1 MLLVWLIWA
10 VVLAAI
16 LSGFF
21 SLAEYAFRR
30 VRRVWLRE
38 QFQDRPRRV
47 ARLERHFAPLRL
59 TASFCRALANLTLV
73 TVLLAL
79 FHGESA
85 DESWSAT
92 AGAFATAAAIIAVFG
107 VAIPSA
113 WASHEAHRVIAFSY
127 APLMT
132 IRYVLFPVIAVMQ
145 ACDIPV
151 RRLLGVTQTSQE
163 QEDAGRAQ
171 ILQAA
176 SDGVAEGIVERDE
189 VKMIESALEFG
200 DLQAA
205 QIMTPR
211 TALFALPVETTWQR
225 ACEEVVRAGH
235 TRIPVYS
242 SDLDNIVGILYAKDL
257 LGHVGLSSPVELR
270 TIIRK
275 PFFVPE
281 SKPLDD
287 LLKEFRGRK
296 IHMAIVLD
304 EYGGTAGLVTI
315 EDVLE
320 EIVGEIRD
328 EYDRGEPSLMH
339 RVDERTIEA
348 DGKLY
353 IDDLNEAL
361 ALNVPEDED
370 YITVAGLAFSELGY
384 IPKPGETFEAF
395 GARFTIQA
403 ADERKITRLRVERQ
417 DKAGDEP

>member
-1 MLLVWLIWA
+1 MPLAWLIWA
-10 VVLAAI
+10 VVLATF

-38 QFQDRPRRV
+38 QFQDRPHRV
-47 ARLERHFAPLRL
+47 ARIERHFAPLRM
-59 TASFCRALANLTLV
+59 TASLGRVLANLTL
-73 TVLLAL
+73 LAL
-79 FHGESA
+79 LLCLFQGPDGNWRWTVTLA
-85 DESWSAT
+85 
-92 AGAFATAAAIIAVFG
+92 AFATAAGVIAVFG
-107 VAIPSA
+107 VAIPSV

-127 APLMT
+127 APLMALW
-132 IRYVLFPVIAVMQ
+132 YLFYPVVAVMQ
-145 ACDIPV
+145 ACDTPV
-151 RRLLGVTQTSQE
+151 RRLLGATETSE
-163 QEDAGRAQ
+163 DQEDASKAQ

-176 SDGVAEGIVERDE
+176 TEGVAEGTVERDE

-200 DLQAA
+200 DLQAG

-211 TALFALPVETTWQR
+211 TALFALPVETTWRQ
-225 ACEEVVRAGH
+225 ACEEIVRAGH
-235 TRIPVYS
+235 TRVPVYS
-242 SDLDNIVGILYAKDL
+242 GDLDNIVGILYAKDL
-257 LGHVGLSSPVELR
+257 LGHVGRPAEVELR

-320 EIVGEIRD
+320 EIVGEISD
-328 EYDRGEPSLMH
+328 EYDRGEPALLH
-339 RVDERTIEA
+339 RVDDRTIEA

-361 ALNVPEDED
+361 ALDVPEDED

-384 IPKPGETFEAF
+384 IPKPGETFDAF
-395 GARFTIQA
+395 NARFTILA

-417 DKAGDEP
+417 EKAAED